1 MFTTVQNV
9 STKGVST
16 EDGRMEGNKRWKV
29 LSFITYTFY
38 ALGFKGHLILD
49 ILSTQD
55 ECR

>member
-16 EDGRMEGNKRWKV
+16 EDGRQQAMESIK
-29 LSFITYTFY
+29 FY
-38 ALGFKGHLILD
+38 NLYLLFKGHLILD